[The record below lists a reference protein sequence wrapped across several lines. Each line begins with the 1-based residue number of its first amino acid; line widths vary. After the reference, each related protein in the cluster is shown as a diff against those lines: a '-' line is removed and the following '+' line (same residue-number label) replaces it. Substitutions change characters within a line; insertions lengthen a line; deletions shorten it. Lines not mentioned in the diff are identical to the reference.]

1 MLAWFKR
8 RREVIAA
15 EADEFMEAYGNGAY
29 WKAREVA
36 RDARLAGDNRI
47 DRFYSAVAKEIAKR
61 TDFEIGLDTATRY
74 IEPKKNSDQQQAPYD
89 PGPGIVHERPDGV
102 TLH

>member
-1 MLAWFKR
+1 MFVWFRKR
-8 RREVIAA
+8 HEIISA

-36 RDARLAGDNRI
+36 RDARRAGDHRI

-61 TDFEIGLDTATRY
+61 TDFEIGCDTATRY
-74 IEPKKNSDQQQAPYD
+74 LEDDKQASYD
-89 PGPGIVHERPDGV
+89 PGPGRLIVRPPYV